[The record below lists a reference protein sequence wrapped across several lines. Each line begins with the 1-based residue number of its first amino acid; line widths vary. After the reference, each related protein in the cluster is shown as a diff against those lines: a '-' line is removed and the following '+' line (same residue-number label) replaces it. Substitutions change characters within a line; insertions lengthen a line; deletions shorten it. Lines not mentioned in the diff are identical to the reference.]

1 MIDFAEGKD
10 VHDQSSEPGFRPRMK
25 PATHLTSSASA
36 GPQRA
41 ASNESVHNQRFEA
54 DHESD
59 VAPSSGR
66 RRVSMTLINFWLDAA
81 LMTVFV
87 SLGIVAV
94 IVQFVFP
101 PGIAAR
107 GWLLWGMN
115 YSRWCSLQ
123 FSLICVLAVGILVHV
138 MLHWTWICGVVFRR
152 LARQNSLPD
161 DGIRTVIGVGL
172 LIGILLVSS
181 ACVGVAMMTIHQP

>member
-10 VHDQSSEPGFRPRMK
+10 VDDQSSESRFRPRMK
-25 PATHLTSSASA
+25 PATHPNTSAESQPAALNGSVLDQ
-36 GPQRA
+36 GP
-41 ASNESVHNQRFEA
+41 EA
-54 DHESD
+54 DHASD
-59 VAPSSGR
+59 FALSSGS
-66 RRVSMTLINFWLDAA
+66 RRVSMTLINFWLDTA
-81 LMTVFV
+81 LMIVFV
-87 SLGIVAV
+87 TLGIVAV

-107 GWLLWGMN
+107 GWLLWGMT

-123 FSLICVLAVGILVHV
+123 FSLICVLALGILVHV